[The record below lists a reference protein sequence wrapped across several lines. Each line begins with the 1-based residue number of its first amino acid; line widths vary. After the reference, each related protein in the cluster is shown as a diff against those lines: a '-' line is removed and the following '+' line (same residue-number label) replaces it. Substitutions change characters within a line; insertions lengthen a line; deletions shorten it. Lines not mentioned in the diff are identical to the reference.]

1 MPYVKSVVDSVCS
14 LFMCLSRSLVLLD
27 HEFPYTGYIKEGFLA
42 VQHAVDKSIMLYHES
57 RAGKELFENIDTLV
71 QRFPYP
77 SHPQDK
83 LLWISSPFIPL
94 MFILMF
100 SSIVLSIMRS
110 IVFEKEKR
118 LKVLSLSV

>member
-1 MPYVKSVVDSVCS
+1 
-14 LFMCLSRSLVLLD
+14 
-27 HEFPYTGYIKEGFLA
+27 
-42 VQHAVDKSIMLYHES
+42 MLYHES
-57 RAGKELFENIDTLV
+57 SAGKKLFDEIDTV
-71 QRFPYP
+71 IQRFPYP

-118 LKVLSLSV
+118 LKVVSFSV